1 MKERLGLKVS
11 RETLFSAAAG
21 PALSSTRERSSFQA
35 SSQDRYEK
43 FPFCTKRVITVST
56 SLPLI
61 SLLFPPL
68 PLF

>member
-21 PALSSTRERSSFQA
+21 PALSLTRETSSFQA

-43 FPFCTKRVITVST
+43 FPFCTKRVSVST
-56 SLPLI
+56 SLSLI
-61 SLLFPPL
+61 SFFPPL
-68 PLF
+68 PVF